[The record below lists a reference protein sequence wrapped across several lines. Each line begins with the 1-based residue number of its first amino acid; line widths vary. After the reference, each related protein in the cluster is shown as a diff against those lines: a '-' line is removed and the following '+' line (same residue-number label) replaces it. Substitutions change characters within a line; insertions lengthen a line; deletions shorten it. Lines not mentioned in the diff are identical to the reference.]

1 MKYIHRF
8 LNSKIIIVLLI
19 SFILFISKWYYFIL
33 TKRSIEIE
41 LLFNFIFDSK
51 YWVPYIKYIAE
62 FNLNNSFDPFLN
74 NLKILPIPLGS
85 LFVYSIF
92 FKLFDLYSLIIVEFF
107 AIFLFLIIFTSIF
120 NKITSPINSILCSL
134 VLVSSSKFLFLI
146 DVNNFYLINTLQ
158 NIYSL
163 RPHRPVF
170 SNIFFY
176 LCIYILIKEFTEKES
191 SNKNLYYFSFF
202 MGLIFSSFYYFF
214 IILLISFI
222 LLILLRE
229 KNIFIY
235 FFKKKFVIIKAIFLF
250 LIASIPFILNLI
262 FHESDVSR
270 SAGLINLDIS
280 RKLKILNYYKNV
292 ILEPRFILILLASTL
307 FLYFLRNS
315 KHRRLVIIF
324 YIIFISSIISPLLFF
339 ILSPKSGLIY
349 HFNNNIILSLF
360 LLIIFSGSIIFFN
373 KINLNFKICYL
384 FIFLLV
390 IFNIFFDYKKNIKD
404 QNKFETDTKI
414 QEFVIVSN
422 NIKNDFKNEINNSG
436 ILTFDSNFMIFGI
449 LNNFKYINML
459 NHMWAPKT
467 YKMLE
472 NDLIKNFKFLNL
484 KQNNLEIFFQNNF
497 ENWRY
502 FNEDIG
508 EIFGYRY
515 QANSLLIND
524 FDDFGDDQIN
534 NFIINSPPN
543 LNQQIAITIKEK
555 KRILNEFNKDIN
567 FEFRKPEIIIINLD
581 KKFLNGYLVDMSVY
595 CQKYMGNFY
604 SVYYLNKKNNCE

>member
-8 LNSKIIIVLLI
+8 LNNKIIIVFLI
-19 SFILFISKWYYFIL
+19 SFILFVSKWYYFIL

-85 LFVYSIF
+85 LFIYSIF

-107 AIFLFLIIFTSIF
+107 AIFLFLIIFTNIF

-134 VLVSSSKFLFLI
+134 ILVSSSKFLFLI

-176 LCIYILIKEFTEKES
+176 LCIYFLIKEFTKKKS

-202 MGLIFSSFYYFF
+202 MGLTFSSFYYFF

-222 LLILLRE
+222 SLILLRE

-280 RKLKILNYYKNV
+280 RKIKILNYYKDV
-292 ILEPRFILILLASTL
+292 ILEPRFISILLISTL
-307 FLYFLRNS
+307 LLYLLRNL
-315 KHRRLVIIF
+315 KQRNLVIIF

-339 ILSPKSGLIY
+339 TLSPKSGLIY
-349 HFNNNIILSLF
+349 HFNNNIIISFF

-373 KINLNFKICYL
+373 KINLNFKLCYL
-384 FIFLLV
+384 FIFFLV
-390 IFNIFFDYKKNIKD
+390 IFNIFFDYKKNNID
-404 QNKFETDTKI
+404 QNKLETDTKI

-422 NIKNDFKNEINNSG
+422 FIKNDFKNEINNSG
-436 ILTFDSNFMIFGI
+436 ILTFDTNFMIFGI
-449 LNNFKYINML
+449 LNNFTRR
-459 NHMWAPKT
+459 PV
-467 YKMLE
+467 
-472 NDLIKNFKFLNL
+472 
-484 KQNNLEIFFQNNF
+484 
-497 ENWRY
+497 
-502 FNEDIG
+502 
-508 EIFGYRY
+508 
-515 QANSLLIND
+515 S
-524 FDDFGDDQIN
+524 
-534 NFIINSPPN
+534 
-543 LNQQIAITIKEK
+543 
-555 KRILNEFNKDIN
+555 
-567 FEFRKPEIIIINLD
+567 
-581 KKFLNGYLVDMSVY
+581 
-595 CQKYMGNFY
+595 
-604 SVYYLNKKNNCE
+604 